1 MKTFFRKSFF
11 FWGEGGGGGGGGVA
25 ISHFFFFFFFL
36 LVGMKK
42 TFDSRKILSEIFFQ
56 TYNKMQMCLRKS
68 LVNYAKAESN
78 IHAYWNSLSF
88 FLLSRKS
95 TKELYSLKSSTLHG
109 IEKNKTELYN
119 F

>member
-11 FWGEGGGGGGGGVA
+11 FFGEAGGVWGDSH
-25 ISHFFFFFFFL
+25 ISYLFLFL
-36 LVGMKK
+36 LLEDMKK

>member
-1 MKTFFRKSFF
+1 
-11 FWGEGGGGGGGGVA
+11 
-25 ISHFFFFFFFL
+25 
-36 LVGMKK
+36 MKK

>member
-11 FWGEGGGGGGGGVA
+11 WGGRGGGVWGDSH
-25 ISHFFFFFFFL
+25 ISYLFLFL
-36 LVGMKK
+36 LLEDMKK

>member
-11 FWGEGGGGGGGGVA
+11 FFFGGGGWGDSH
-25 ISHFFFFFFFL
+25 ISYLFLFL
-36 LVGMKK
+36 LLEDMKK

>member
-11 FWGEGGGGGGGGVA
+11 FGGGGGGVWGDSH
-25 ISHFFFFFFFL
+25 ISYLFLFL
-36 LVGMKK
+36 LLEDMKK